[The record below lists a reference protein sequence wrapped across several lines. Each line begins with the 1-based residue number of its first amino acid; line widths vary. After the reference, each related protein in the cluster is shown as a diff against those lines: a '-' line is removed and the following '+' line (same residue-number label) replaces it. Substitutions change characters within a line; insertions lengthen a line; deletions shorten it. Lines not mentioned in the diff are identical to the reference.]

1 MFYVL
6 SYYKDVKY
14 NILLLSFGNVIFAS
28 TTYQQIEKGIKWKK
42 SYGKMQAAKIQ
53 NIAVKSLRK

>member
-14 NILLLSFGNVIFAS
+14 NILLLNFGNVIFAS
-28 TTYQQIEKGIKWKK
+28 TTYQQIEKGIK
-42 SYGKMQAAKIQ
+42 
-53 NIAVKSLRK
+53 